1 MIYKYNVNLDENGY
15 IMGFSVDDDGS
26 YEFDG
31 SLLNLKFLNCY
42 KIIDGIPVFDEN
54 KYESVV
60 AEETKEER
68 IAELQK
74 LLSET
79 NYIQDSFIS
88 GLMSLNKAT
97 TFITDLISLISTT
110 KNEYKT
116 ILEQRVGWINELKS
130 LKGE

>member
-1 MIYKYNVNLDENGY
+1 MKYTITTDESGY
-15 IMGFSVDDDGS
+15 VVTIAKDDSGIDIDIS
-26 YEFDG
+26 K
-31 SLLNLKFLNCY
+31 LNLRFLSCY
-42 KIIDGIPVFDEN
+42 KLIDGELVFDEE
-54 KYESVV
+54 KYESMV
-60 AEETKEER
+60 AEETKENR

-79 NYIQDSFIS
+79 DYIQDSFIA

-110 KNEYKT
+110 KSEYKT